1 MSTLETNLQNLITAK
16 TDIENAIIAKG
27 GTVTGGGS
35 ILFLMIFPVL
45 ISIKLFLIQ

>member
-27 GTVTGGGS
+27 GTITGGFS
-35 ILFLMIFPVL
+35 NLANDITDLSTITTTDE
-45 ISIKLFLIQ
+45 